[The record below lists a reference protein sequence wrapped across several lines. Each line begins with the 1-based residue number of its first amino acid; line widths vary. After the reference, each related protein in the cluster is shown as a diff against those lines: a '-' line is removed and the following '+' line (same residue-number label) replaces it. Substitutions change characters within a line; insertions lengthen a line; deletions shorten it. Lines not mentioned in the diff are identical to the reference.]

1 MKKRELLYGVLIT
14 PKGESKLPYPLH
26 ALEPYISEQTLY
38 YHHGKHL
45 EGYLNNTKKLQE
57 GTPFQGKCIVDTMLG
72 AKEAL
77 YNNAAQAYN
86 HIFYFEQFSP
96 SESGKNSPI
105 GTIASAI
112 EQEFGSFQNFK
123 DNFTQM
129 ALSQF
134 GSGWAWLVL
143 TPDGDLKL
151 TKSANAGN
159 PIFDMNTPLF
169 TIDVWEHAYYIDN
182 KNDRAAYIEKL
193 WNIVDWDII
202 SLRLERATKILSI

>member
-14 PKGESKLPYPLH
+14 PKGESKLPYQLN

-77 YNNAAQAYN
+77 YNNAAQTYN

-96 SESGKNSPI
+96 HELGKNSPI

-123 DNFTQM
+123 DNFKQM
-129 ALSQF
+129 AMSQF
-134 GSGWAWLVL
+134 GSGWVWLVV
-143 TPDGDLKL
+143 TPDGELKI
-151 TKSANAGN
+151 TKTPNAGN
-159 PIFDMNTPLF
+159 PIFEMNTPIF
-169 TIDVWEHAYYIDN
+169 VIDVWEHAYYIDY
-182 KNDRAAYIEKL
+182 KNDRAAYIEAI
-193 WNIVDWDII
+193 WNVVDWDVV
-202 SLRLERATKILSI
+202 SQRLENISKILSI